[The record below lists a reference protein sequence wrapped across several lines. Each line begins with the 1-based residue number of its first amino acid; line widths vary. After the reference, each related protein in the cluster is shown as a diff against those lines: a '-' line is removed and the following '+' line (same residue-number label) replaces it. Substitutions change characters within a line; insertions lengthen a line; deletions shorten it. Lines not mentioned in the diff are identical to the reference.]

1 MPPLLNN
8 WFLVNIFDWWIYN
21 QMCSNTQNKYNNSTI
36 GKYISINGIYNKS
49 TQTKCNDF
57 IRINVMLAT
66 VLKISAHKKV
76 MAIDLPLI
84 LSNLTAPLLGLVDT
98 AVIGHL
104 GEAKFLASITAG
116 AWIFSFLYG
125 NFIFLRMGTTGLA
138 AQSFGSKNYDEL
150 VNIVVRSLI
159 IGLCFGILILLIRDS
174 IMPLVNPL
182 LNLSDEVS
190 EHASLYISIRALSAP
205 AALMNF
211 GVTGWLIA
219 MQKTKVVLF
228 LAFVVNGLNAILDV
242 IFVNVFDMGVS
253 GVATGTLISEWIACL
268 IGLAVVFS
276 TIKKINSEITLSSI
290 FNKSSFG
297 LLFNINVDIFLRTL
311 CLTLSH
317 LWFINRS
324 STIGD
329 LQLAVNGVLLNF
341 HVFAAFFI
349 DGFAFTAE
357 TLVGESKGARD
368 FKMFREYVITS
379 SFWCLLVGAFC
390 SLIFLGLGSNIVE
403 LLTDIDAVN
412 QHSGPYLIWVVVLPV
427 IAAVSYQLDG
437 IFLGATQTS
446 AMRNGMFISLLVLVG
461 TSFYLVSNFGN
472 HGLWGSFVLFMLA
485 RCITLGLKYRN
496 LENTIVGD

>member
-1 MPPLLNN
+1 M
-8 WFLVNIFDWWIYN
+8 F
-21 QMCSNTQNKYNNSTI
+21 TT
-36 GKYISINGIYNKS
+36 
-49 TQTKCNDF
+49 
-57 IRINVMLAT
+57 MLKMS
-66 VLKISAHKKV
+66 VHKKV
-76 MAIDLPLI
+76 IAIALPLI

-104 GEAKFLASITAG
+104 GEASYLAAITAG

-138 AQSFGSKNYDEL
+138 AQSFGSKNHDEL
-150 VNIVVRSLI
+150 INIILRSLI
-159 IGLCFGILILLIRDS
+159 IGLFFGVLILLLRNI
-174 IMPLVNPL
+174 IMPLVNPM
-182 LNLSDEVS
+182 LNLSEQVS

-219 MQKTKVVLF
+219 MQKTRIVLF

-242 IFVNVFDMGVS
+242 VFVIFLDMGIS

-268 IGLAVVFS
+268 IGLTIVVS
-276 TIKKINSEITLSSI
+276 LIKRMDSEITLSGI
-290 FNKSSFG
+290 FNKRSFG
-297 LLFNINVDIFLRTL
+297 LLFNINLDIFLRTL

-341 HVFAAFFI
+341 HIFAAFFI

-368 FKMFREYVITS
+368 FKMFREYVIAS
-379 SFWCLLVGAFC
+379 SFWCLLVGVFC
-390 SLIFLGLGSNIVE
+390 SIIFWMLGSNIVS
-403 LLTDIDAVN
+403 LLTDIPTVN
-412 QHSGPYLIWVVVLPV
+412 QYSGTYLIWIVILPV
-427 IAAVSYQLDG
+427 ISAVSYQLDG

-446 AMRNGMFISLLVLVG
+446 AMRNGMFISLVVLVVS
-461 TSFYLVSNFGN
+461 SFYLVSNLGN
-472 HGLWGSFVLFMLA
+472 HGLWCAFVLFMIT
-485 RCITLGLKYRN
+485 RCLTLGLKYKS
-496 LENTIVGD
+496 LENSIVRD